1 MIRLLWFKRSL
12 ANLSPFQRLVCV
24 ALLQGSTPR

>member
-1 MIRLLWFKRSL
+1 MIPFTWFRRSL
-12 ANLSPFQRLVCV
+12 AKLSPFQRLVCV